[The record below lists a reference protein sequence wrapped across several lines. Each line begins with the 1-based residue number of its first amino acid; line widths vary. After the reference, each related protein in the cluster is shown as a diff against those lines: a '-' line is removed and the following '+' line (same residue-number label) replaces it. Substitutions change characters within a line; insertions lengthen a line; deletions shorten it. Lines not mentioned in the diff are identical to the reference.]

1 MLKTRLTLAG
11 LLGACL
17 ALMFVGSIALLGA
30 APMIAP
36 PIGATAFLCASA
48 PTAPASSPRNVLYG
62 HAIGLVCG
70 YVSAMLFGAWDL
82 GAALAGSMTSAHVF
96 ASSLALASTTRRPE
110 RRRWS
115 SPSA

>member
-62 HAIGLVCG
+62 HAIGLV
-70 YVSAMLFGAWDL
+70 MRL
-82 GAALAGSMTSAHVF
+82 
-96 ASSLALASTTRRPE
+96 RRP
-110 RRRWS
+110 RCCSARGISAPRWR
-115 SPSA
+115 AR